1 MVMTATG
8 QLIEVQATGEER
20 PFDRKVFNNLLDL
33 AQKGIENIIDIQ
45 KNVLL
50 FREKP

>member
-1 MVMTATG
+1 MTASG

-20 PFDRKVFNNLLDL
+20 PFDREIFNNLLDL
-33 AQKGIENIIDIQ
+33 AQKGIENIIGIQ

-50 FREKP
+50 SKEK